1 MELDCEIVRKGAVV
15 TVVGIAPNDERPTID
30 PVALVRQEKTIKGT
44 YYGSSNVHI
53 NMPQIVDKYLNS
65 ELNIDSLITRTYSL
79 DDINIAYHDLN
90 SGMVGRGVVTE
101 F

>member
-1 MELDCEIVRKGAVV
+1 
-15 TVVGIAPNDERPTID
+15 
-30 PVALVRQEKTIKGT
+30 
-44 YYGSSNVHI
+44 
-53 NMPQIVDKYLNS
+53 MPQIVDKYLNS

-90 SGMVGRGVVTE
+90 SGLVGRGVVTE